1 MTPFTEAAYSQKMNP
16 AQKQFSV
23 TRGGLKSNF
32 LLVVFVT
39 AFATNVKGDIIT
51 YTYQGVGSGL
61 IGETSF
67 TDTTFTITAQ
77 GDTSARVTI
86 PQGFSIQNIA
96 ASITIGALGTFNFI
110 TATRFFVNN
119 TSIGPNPGVGFSIA
133 TGPDI
138 FDFGPE
144 PVFATWDMT
153 TSIGPISGANGY
165 TLTPSNYGILDTS
178 GGVLAFHYEEG
189 LPTTFQAAVVVPEP
203 TSLLLFGSG
212 LIGLAGLRR
221 KVKK

>member
-1 MTPFTEAAYSQKMNP
+1 MTKLIKKTLASLAFIVA
-16 AQKQFSV
+16 
-23 TRGGLKSNF
+23 
-32 LLVVFVT
+32 FVT
-39 AFATNVKGDIIT
+39 AFATNVKADLIT
-51 YTYQGVGSGL
+51 YTYQGVGSGS
-61 IGETSF
+61 IGGTPF

-86 PQGFSIQNIA
+86 APDFSIQNTA

-119 TSIGPNPGVGFSIA
+119 TSIGPNPSVGFSIT

-138 FDFGPE
+138 FDFGPQ

-153 TSIGPISGANGY
+153 TSIGPISGINGY
-165 TLTPSNYGILDTS
+165 TLTPSNYGTLNTS
-178 GGVLAFHYEEG
+178 GGVLAFLSG
-189 LPTTFQAAVVVPEP
+189 TGIPTSFEATVVPEP
-203 TSLLLFGSG
+203 APLLLLGSG

-221 KVKK
+221 KFKE